1 MGWRDNANLSGG
13 TGMRDQKEENEL
25 RFTKLIITE
34 MIYRAYLDATSKTEG
49 YMRPHTD
56 NVATKHQEDAIHFL
70 KSKEF
75 KQLCEAIGWPWEAI
89 RRKAFTTQRKG
100 RDDE

>member
-1 MGWRDNANLSGG
+1 MV
-13 TGMRDQKEENEL
+13 
-25 RFTKLIITE
+25 ITE

-49 YMRPHTD
+49 FMRQNTD
-56 NVATKHQEDAIHFL
+56 NVAAKYQEDAIHFL

-75 KQLCEAIGWPWEAI
+75 KQLCEAVFWPWEAI

-100 RDDE
+100 RGDE

>member
-1 MGWRDNANLSGG
+1 MSQ
-13 TGMRDQKEENEL
+13 RDQKEENEL
-25 RFTKLIITE
+25 LFTKTVITE

-49 YMRPHTD
+49 YIRKHTD
-56 NVATKHQEDAIHFL
+56 NVATKHQECAIHFL
-70 KSKEF
+70 KSKDF
-75 KQLCEAIGWPWEAI
+75 KQLCEAVGWPWEAI